1 MAAQRHR
8 GHPWSFCHQPHRPG
22 APSELFLTHCTT
34 RRRDPN
40 SPPWCHRQE
49 GQPRDQKCL
58 NSGWRE
64 DSRGQQP
71 RPDWLGHQH
80 GPQNT
85 RGWEK
90 GHTGLPTRQL
100 TRRLSGPALPPT
112 PRFPGDPKMAP
123 PLELPLRCLI
133 PSTRQGLSAPATQLR
148 PHSGAGDLAHPYPL
162 QATSCRRHL
171 AANSSRFTPGPS
183 RHAQPGT
190 QRSFLSGQQIA
201 YGIAR
206 RLSGAGGGGRAPLSL
221 HARAPRPAPGEQMA
235 PGGCRPTSPADTD
248 HVSRN

>member
-1 MAAQRHR
+1 MGGRTGRVRPVAAQRHR

-58 NSGWRE
+58 NSGCRE

-71 RPDWLGHQH
+71 HPDWLGHQH

-100 TRRLSGPALPPT
+100 TRRLSGPALPPHT
-112 PRFPGDPKMAP
+112 PFPRGP
-123 PLELPLRCLI
+123 
-133 PSTRQGLSAPATQLR
+133 Q
-148 PHSGAGDLAHPYPL
+148 
-162 QATSCRRHL
+162 
-171 AANSSRFTPGPS
+171 NGPS
-183 RHAQPGT
+183 PGT
-190 QRSFLSGQQIA
+190 ASPVSYPVNAARPVGASDPAETSFW
-201 YGIAR
+201 
-206 RLSGAGGGGRAPLSL
+206 
-221 HARAPRPAPGEQMA
+221 
-235 PGGCRPTSPADTD
+235 CR
-248 HVSRN
+248 